1 MAARSEAREGDWLVA
16 ERQTAGRG
24 RQGRIWESPKGNFYG
39 STLVSLRPHDPSIG
53 GLSLAAG
60 LGLCTAVG
68 DPAMLKWPN
77 DLLIDS
83 AKVAGVLL
91 ERSGDHVVIGFGIN
105 LVSAPEIAGRKTA
118 TLARNGHVSYAPDAM
133 LDRLVKWVAWAI
145 DLWRTQGTSFI
156 ARRWEC
162 EAHACGTPLSASLP
176 NGTRINGVFDG
187 LDEGG
192 AMKLRL
198 ADGTVRVIHAGD
210 VFLI

>member
-1 MAARSEAREGDWLVA
+1 MATRNEAREGDWLVA
-16 ERQTAGRG
+16 ARQTAGRG
-24 RQGRIWESPKGNFYG
+24 RQGRVWDSPTGNFYG
-39 STLVSLRPHDPSIG
+39 STLVTVRPDDPSIG

-68 DPAMLKWPN
+68 DPASLKWPN
-77 DLLIDS
+77 DLLIHD

-105 LVSAPEIAGRKTA
+105 LVSAPEIADRPTT
-118 TLARNGHVSYAPDAM
+118 TLARDGHLSYSPEAM
-133 LDRLVKWVAWAI
+133 LDRLVQWLTWAI
-145 DLWRTQGTSFI
+145 DLWRMQGTAFI

-162 EAHACGTPLSASLP
+162 EAHAHGTPLSASLP
-176 NGTRINGVFDG
+176 DGTRINGVFDG

-198 ADGTVRVIHAGD
+198 ADGAVRVIHAGD